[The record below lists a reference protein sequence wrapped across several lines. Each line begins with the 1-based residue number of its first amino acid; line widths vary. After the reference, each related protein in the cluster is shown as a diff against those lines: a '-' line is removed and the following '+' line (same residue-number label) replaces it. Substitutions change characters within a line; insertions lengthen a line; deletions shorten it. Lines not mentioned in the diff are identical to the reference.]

1 MVTFLTGSFL
11 VLIVLAIIVYLQRTR
26 GKWGQRHTLSA
37 APPRFEGLFA
47 ERDAQL
53 QTAAKAEAFLSARS
67 ELLRQAGN
75 GDLQSLHVAAE
86 MNDRELY
93 EQTMDALIGA
103 TESDQ
108 QLFKLVSQVAR
119 DERLKVTPRLALR
132 FFESWRNSPDRL
144 TVAEI
149 LHVSALSNDA
159 SLYLKVCETA
169 IDCWSQ
175 GRLPHI
181 KADDLQT
188 LIEGEYWIL
197 SAGTRGSGAGFV
209 LKRGIGDLRRQ
220 LISRRNP

>member
-11 VLIVLAIIVYLQRTR
+11 VLIVLAIIVYLQRSR
-26 GKWGQRHTLSA
+26 GNWGQQHTLSA

-47 ERDAQL
+47 ERDAHL
-53 QTAAKAEAFLSARS
+53 QKAAKAEELLSARS
-67 ELLRQAGN
+67 ELLSQAGK
-75 GDLQSLHVAAE
+75 GDIRSLHLAAE
-86 MNDRELY
+86 LQERELY

-108 QLFKLVSQVAR
+108 QLFKLVSNVAR
-119 DERLKVTPRLALR
+119 DEQLKVTPRLALR
-132 FFESWRNSPDRL
+132 FFESWQNSPDRL

-149 LHVSALSNDA
+149 LHVSALSDDA

-169 IDCWSQ
+169 IDYWSQ
-175 GRLPHI
+175 GRLPNI
-181 KADDLQT
+181 KADDLLT

-209 LKRGIGDLRRQ
+209 LKRGIGDFRRQ

>member
-11 VLIVLAIIVYLQRTR
+11 VLIVLAIIVYLQRSR
-26 GKWGQRHTLSA
+26 GKLGQRHTLSA

-47 ERDAQL
+47 ERDAQM
-53 QTAAKAEAFLSARS
+53 QTAAKAEELLSARL
-67 ELLRQAGN
+67 EMLRQAGH
-75 GDLQSLHVAAE
+75 GDIQSLHAAAG

-108 QLFKLVSQVAR
+108 QLFRLVSHVAR
-119 DERLKVTPRLALR
+119 DEQLRVTPQLALR
-132 FFESWRNSPDRL
+132 FFESWQNSPECL

-149 LHVSALSNDA
+149 LHVSALSDDA
-159 SLYLKVCETA
+159 SFYLRVCETA
-169 IDCWSQ
+169 IDYWSH
-175 GRLPHI
+175 GRLPNI
-181 KADDLQT
+181 KADDLLT

-197 SAGTRGSGAGFV
+197 SAGTRSSGAGFV
-209 LKRGIGDLRRQ
+209 LKRGIGDFRRQ

>member
-1 MVTFLTGSFL
+1 
-11 VLIVLAIIVYLQRTR
+11 
-26 GKWGQRHTLSA
+26 
-37 APPRFEGLFA
+37 
-47 ERDAQL
+47 
-53 QTAAKAEAFLSARS
+53 
-67 ELLRQAGN
+67 
-75 GDLQSLHVAAE
+75 
-86 MNDRELY
+86 
-93 EQTMDALIGA
+93 MDALIGA

-108 QLFKLVSQVAR
+108 QLFKLVSHVAR

-132 FFESWRNSPDRL
+132 FFESWQNSPDRL

-149 LHVSALSNDA
+149 LHVSALSDDA

-169 IDCWSQ
+169 IDYWSH
-175 GRLPHI
+175 GRLPNI

-209 LKRGIGDLRRQ
+209 LKRGIGDFRRQ